1 MNNQSNSY
9 KQPVLKKKSQN
20 PPLKGNRR
28 WLMRVRMSSVY
39 CILEVKYC
47 ITGVNV
53 YMEMNF
59 VDKTW
64 LIFHTWQHF
73 SALLI

>member
-1 MNNQSNSY
+1 MRAR
-9 KQPVLKKKSQN
+9 VL
-20 PPLKGNRR
+20 
-28 WLMRVRMSSVY
+28 SVY

-59 VDKTW
+59 VDLKKKT
-64 LIFHTWQHF
+64 
-73 SALLI
+73 